1 MNRDPLV
8 EYELAKKIL
17 TFLQK
22 NSGHSYTV
30 QELVNERAISSST
43 QKIQQGIEELLKQG
57 LVKVKSKGSELS
69 YQIVPVQKK

>member
-22 NSGHSYTV
+22 NSGHWYTV

-43 QKIQQGIEELLKQG
+43 QKIQQGIEELH
-57 LVKVKSKGSELS
+57 
-69 YQIVPVQKK
+69 